1 MTNFTTSRDGPSVN
15 PFSSTLAG
23 NGREPAWFA
32 EDIHAGRSTA
42 AGDNDL
48 KSVLDDIAEAA
59 GENQDLDLAHLEN
72 ITQDLRSTASSFAWV
87 EAASTDADLII
98 VNLPGSTIGVPTGVT
113 LTDALFDGQGPDI
126 MTTRQTMRQ
135 WIANYARVAA
145 GTDVEQFRLYFEG
158 VDVTGGGAWTKVT
171 GPDETTY
178 DYYHIENT
186 GLGTGPVARVHIQ
199 KHPGGAHKTT
209 YGGGFSGTAKAI
221 TDENR
226 SIALGNKVAVAE
238 LAHLTRDLHSLDTQG
253 PWEDAADSD
262 ADLYAALSSVNPNTF
277 TDSDFDNGG
286 ASVTVATN
294 ADTGV
299 YVRLPIAADHTLY
312 RVQFGDDFGRSKAGN
327 LWVSMDISAASTT
340 YQYWWA
346 DGFTNFAGGVV
357 KLQKRDATSV
367 LTRYDGDVTKALS
380 KADGAVGTDNLADG
394 IVTRPK
400 LSASIQQQLSDSQ
413 TKAIAWRDLFNLT
426 ADTSEFSSTS
436 GVSDAQ
442 TWLLADLVPRR
453 PYELIL
459 NATLD
464 VTDEDAQD
472 RPNGDFGPYLVVGTT
487 EYPLTAESA
496 RVDINGYSAQEV
508 TFVTTQPV
516 VIWPEADT
524 QSVTLRFKATHDFSY
539 TIDAG
544 SVMLLGQGIAATSAR
559 QALFS
564 HDELPVANDHEVG
577 DLVAVGDDWYE
588 LAVTHDTL
596 PNLFAGE
603 VGRDVF
609 NNTAGERWRGISN
622 SQSPNGFSTDGEFTA
637 NPSNTLSLLLASSER
652 HIRVAMKRS
661 VYEAAKGSAFNASDH
676 IAIKVTMADGTTTD
690 EAVLAYY
697 NQYERETT
705 YIIWQHRHASDN
717 YNLYAEDAGNAITIE
732 FFTVTGDPPAATT
745 TPLLTHTADLKH
757 WLLWPTNDESSA
769 DARTAL
775 NLAQANAAR
784 LDALDAHVDGTA
796 TPLHTVTYDEDTALL
811 APPSGSAG
819 DFAISETFS
828 GVLTDDLLVVD
839 WTKCDHLNHHDE
851 HVLPGSDTDAGR
863 MYFYPSN
870 FDNTEW
876 DGEILYGLERA
887 LQDNGAP
894 DTLNSWIVAS
904 IVYEGSSLTFGLHL
918 QQGGPRSNRNLMPR
932 PGYSVTLRVF
942 RNTDVTVAT
951 EGSLRSEVVALQ
963 DRADTL
969 EARATALEASS
980 APVKGI
986 ELGRLV
992 GHDSNHLGE
1001 QPWTSLATGVTTVD
1015 ADGQGWSHW
1024 LSLPMHSY
1032 ITLGAGLGIILEM
1045 TRSGVTGQFSQIFIP
1060 WHAMGQWTTHH
1071 ESDPMFGG
1079 SWLAT
1084 ASGTP
1089 NNDRI
1094 EIRGRINAGRIDL
1107 QAACGSADDEGT
1119 LHAYLAK

>member
-1 MTNFTTSRDGPSVN
+1 MTNFTTGRGDSGKVN
-15 PFSSTLAG
+15 EFSSTLKG

-209 YGGGFSGTAKAI
+209 FGGGFAGAAKAI

-226 SIALGNKVAVAE
+226 SIAVGNKVAIAE

-346 DGFTNFAGGVV
+346 DGFTNFAGGTV

-380 KADGAVGTDNLADG
+380 KADGAVGTDNLGDG
-394 IVTRPK
+394 AVTRPK
-400 LSASIQQQLSDSQ
+400 LSASIQQQLSDNQ
-413 TKAIAWRDLFNLT
+413 NKAIAWRDLFNLT

-516 VIWPEADT
+516 VIWPEAET
-524 QSVTLRFKATHDFSY
+524 QSVTLRFKAAHDFSY
-539 TIDAG
+539 VIDAG

-1001 QPWTSLATGVTTVD
+1001 QPWTSLATGVTT
-1015 ADGQGWSHW
+1015 ADGPDTGYSHW
-1024 LSLPMHSY
+1024 LSIPMHPY
-1032 ITLGAGLGIILEM
+1032 LTLATGLGIILEM
-1045 TRSGVTGQFSQIFIP
+1045 TRTGVTGQFSQIFIP
-1060 WHAMGQWTTHH
+1060 WHAIGNWDSRGT
-1071 ESDPMFGG
+1071 SYPMFGG
-1079 SWLAT
+1079 SWK
-1084 ASGTP
+1084 ASGTD
-1089 NNDRI
+1089 NSDRI
-1094 EIRGRINAGRIDL
+1094 EVRGRINAGRIDL
-1107 QAACGSADDEGT
+1107 QAACGNADDEGT